1 MQLLIN
7 HAVASSAV
15 FLLVA
20 AGAIFSIFVLVR
32 MNRLEQVKQIE
43 VPRGWRQYL
52 PFDHLP

>member
-1 MQLLIN
+1 MP
-7 HAVASSAV
+7 SSAV